1 MTLSDRIAPLGRTGR
16 LFILAVAVVALFF
29 AMGGCGYRFAA
40 QSGNRLASGHSL
52 WVSFITIESDSR
64 TAQTVLRR
72 ALLEETHA
80 LRGLPPA
87 AAADSADFQLKGVL
101 KSYANRSMSY
111 SRLDQVREYRL
122 TIEVELELMKKG
134 EAKPFW
140 KGTVQSYQDYPA
152 NTDLALQRSAEEAAL
167 DAASR
172 SLARKFLTAVEQDY

>member
-1 MTLSDRIAPLGRTGR
+1 MTFTDRIAPWGRTAR
-16 LFILAVAVVALFF
+16 LFILMMTAVVLFF

-40 QSGNRLASGHSL
+40 QTDNRLASGHTL

-87 AAADSADFQLKGVL
+87 ASADSADFQLKGVL
-101 KSYANRSMSY
+101 KSYSTRAMSF

-122 TIEVELELMKKG
+122 TIEAELELMRKG
-134 EAKPFW
+134 ESQPFW

-172 SLARKFLTAVEQDY
+172 NLARKFLTLVEQGY

>member
-1 MTLSDRIAPLGRTGR
+1 MIFSNRIALLGRFSR
-16 LFILAVAVVALFF
+16 LFLLVGAVVALLS

-40 QSGNRLASGHSL
+40 QSGNWLTSGHSL

-72 ALLEETHA
+72 ALLEESHA

-101 KSYANRSMSY
+101 KTYAKRAMSY

-134 EAKPFW
+134 ESKPFW
-140 KGTVQSYQDYPA
+140 KGTVQSYQDFPA

-167 DAASR
+167 EAASR
-172 SLARKFLTAVEQDY
+172 TLARKFLTLVEQDY